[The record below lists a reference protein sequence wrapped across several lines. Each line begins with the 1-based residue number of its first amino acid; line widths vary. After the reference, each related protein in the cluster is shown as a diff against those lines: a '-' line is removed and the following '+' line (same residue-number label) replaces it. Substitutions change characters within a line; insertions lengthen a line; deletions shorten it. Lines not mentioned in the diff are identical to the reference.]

1 LPQTI
6 TSEFMAEQS
15 RSASSEGHVDN
26 QDLDN
31 STAKTAYDT
40 YAAVDLGSNSFHMIV
55 AREQEGQLHIV
66 DRLRE
71 MIRLSGGL
79 DEAKCLTS
87 KAQNRALECLQRF
100 GQRVSGIPLGK
111 LRAVGTNTLRSA
123 HNAHIFLPAAEKAL
137 GHPIEIISGMEEAR
151 LIYLGV
157 AHSLAAD
164 DSKRLVIDI
173 GGGSTEIIIGE
184 GFAPLCMESLYMG
197 CVSMTMRFFPSGEI
211 TAQTWKRAE
220 IAALVEL
227 EPITTLFRQV
237 GWDKAI
243 GASGTVKAVRN
254 VVQAMGWCE
263 NGISAAAMKKL
274 VSALKKAG
282 HFDKIQLNG
291 LSEDRRPVFAGG
303 VAVLNGIFKA
313 LQIEHMEVSDGALRE
328 GLLHDLL
335 GRIHHQDVRGLSVAA
350 LAKRFQLDLAQAAR
364 IEDTAKQLL
373 RQVATDWQ
381 LNVAEDGQWL
391 SWAIQLHELG
401 LSVAHSHYHKHGAY
415 IVQNADLSGFSQQE
429 QAILAV
435 LIRSHRR
442 KFLKS
447 QFETLPEQWRPRAQ
461 HLAILLRLSVLL
473 HRSRSTTPIPKLQL
487 KADKSTLI
495 AGFPKHWLEER
506 SLTRADLE
514 QEIVY
519 LAASGFTLRV
529 E

>member
-1 LPQTI
+1 
-6 TSEFMAEQS
+6 MAEQS
-15 RSASSEGHVDN
+15 PDTASESLIDN
-26 QDLDN
+26 QTSEN
-31 STAKTAYDT
+31 NTAETAYDT

-71 MIRLSGGL
+71 MIRLSAGL
-79 DEAKCLTS
+79 DDAKCLTLE
-87 KAQNRALECLQRF
+87 AQNRALDCLQRF

-123 HNAHIFLPAAEKAL
+123 HNSHVFLPRAEQAL

-164 DSKRLVIDI
+164 DSKRLVVDI
-173 GGGSTEIIIGE
+173 GGGSTEVIIGE

-197 CVSMTMRFFPSGEI
+197 CVSMTMRFFPRGEI
-211 TAQTWKRAE
+211 TAQAWKRAE
-220 IAALVEL
+220 IAAQVEL
-227 EPITTLFRQV
+227 EPIVTLYRQA

-274 VSALKKAG
+274 VSALKQAG

-291 LSEDRRPVFAGG
+291 LSEERRPVFAGG

-313 LQIEHMEVSDGALRE
+313 LRIEHMEVSDGALRE
-328 GLLHDLL
+328 GLLYDLL
-335 GRIHHQDVRGLSVAA
+335 GRMHHEDIRGSSVVA
-350 LAKRFQLDLAQAAR
+350 LTKRFQLDLAQAAR

-373 RQVATDWQ
+373 SQVAKVWQ
-381 LNVAEDGQWL
+381 LNIIEDGQWL
-391 SWAIQLHELG
+391 SWATQLHELG
-401 LSVAHSHYHKHGAY
+401 LSIAHSHYHKHGAY

-447 QFETLPEQWRPRAQ
+447 QFETLPAKWQIRAQ
-461 HLAILLRLSVLL
+461 RLTILLRLCVLL
-473 HRSRSTTPIPKLQL
+473 HRSRSTTPIPNLDL
-487 KADKSTLI
+487 KTKDNALTVV
-495 AGFPKHWLEER
+495 FPKDWLKKY

-514 QEIVY
+514 QEITY
-519 LAASGFTLRV
+519 LAASGFTLQV